1 MRCNATHFPGAAR
14 PRRRVDGA
22 AAGRKLGVEPIVG
35 VFNRT
40 CLINYDNYRNDFP
53 LWALGEWPASASA

>member
-1 MRCNATHFPGAAR
+1 M
-14 PRRRVDGA
+14 
-22 AAGRKLGVEPIVG
+22 EPIVG

-40 CLINYDNYRNDFP
+40 CLINYDNYRNYFP